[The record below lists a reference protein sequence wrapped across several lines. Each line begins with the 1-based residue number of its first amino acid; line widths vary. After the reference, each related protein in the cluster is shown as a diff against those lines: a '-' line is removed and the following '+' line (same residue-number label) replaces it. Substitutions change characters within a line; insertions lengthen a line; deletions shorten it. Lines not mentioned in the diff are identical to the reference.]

1 MFCNNTHLSLSSWA
15 LMKKTDLNSLAM
27 LWLINTGK
35 VLDSQWI
42 YSPFRGKVYDAVVES
57 AKPNLTYPNL
67 IAGVVKLCF
76 LDNLTGLIL
85 FIVALSNELRR
96 VTVLE
101 TFDDILDTSNVA
113 IFPYANGLLIGV
125 KTTANF
131 TLS

>member
-1 MFCNNTHLSLSSWA
+1 
-15 LMKKTDLNSLAM
+15 M
-27 LWLINTGK
+27 L
-35 VLDSQWI
+35 
-42 YSPFRGKVYDAVVES
+42 
-57 AKPNLTYPNL
+57 
-67 IAGVVKLCF
+67 
-76 LDNLTGLIL
+76 LDNLAGLIL

-101 TFDDILDTSNVA
+101 TFDDIFDTSNVA